1 LMERNQSRRENLVL
15 VMGKVKELKSKI
27 DFV

>member
-1 LMERNQSRRENLVL
+1 MERNQSRRENLVL
-15 VMGKVKELKSKI
+15 VMGKVQELKSKI